1 MASNSDVKDS
11 KLVGLTLKPVGA
23 PTGSRSMEDCYD
35 KIGQVGEGMYGQ
47 VYKMRDRDDPKTL
60 VALKKVRMDNEKEG
74 FPITAIR
81 EIKILSKFSAE
92 NKDIGDKNIVRLKEI
107 VTSKASNEND
117 NKGDI
122 FMVFEYME
130 HDLAGI
136 RENRDCKF
144 DLATVKLIVRQ
155 ILHGLVNCHQSG
167 ILHRD
172 LKCSNVLMNSA
183 GDVKL
188 ADFGLARTTGDK
200 KRMTPKV
207 ITLWYRPPEL
217 LLGEQEYD
225 ACVDMWSAGCIM
237 AELLMEKPLLPGKDE
252 ADQIHRIFHM
262 FGVPNESTWPG
273 VTKLSLYE
281 RMTKDRNYKNDFH
294 KFIKQHSKHEISPDC
309 LDLLQKLLEMDPKRR
324 ITSVDAFY
332 HNWFFE
338 NSLHVPLSQSQAEME
353 RADSRKRLAQSLSK
367 VSDSHEYEQRLK
379 RKMEAK
385 ARPTNKRFI

>member
-144 DLATVKLIVRQ
+144 DLSTVKLIVWQ
-155 ILHGLVNCHQSG
+155 ILHGLVNCHQTG

-207 ITLWYRPPEL
+207 SACEREL
-217 LLGEQEYD
+217 E
-225 ACVDMWSAGCIM
+225 
-237 AELLMEKPLLPGKDE
+237 P
-252 ADQIHRIFHM
+252 
-262 FGVPNESTWPG
+262 
-273 VTKLSLYE
+273 
-281 RMTKDRNYKNDFH
+281 
-294 KFIKQHSKHEISPDC
+294 
-309 LDLLQKLLEMDPKRR
+309 
-324 ITSVDAFY
+324 
-332 HNWFFE
+332 
-338 NSLHVPLSQSQAEME
+338 
-353 RADSRKRLAQSLSK
+353 
-367 VSDSHEYEQRLK
+367 
-379 RKMEAK
+379 
-385 ARPTNKRFI
+385 